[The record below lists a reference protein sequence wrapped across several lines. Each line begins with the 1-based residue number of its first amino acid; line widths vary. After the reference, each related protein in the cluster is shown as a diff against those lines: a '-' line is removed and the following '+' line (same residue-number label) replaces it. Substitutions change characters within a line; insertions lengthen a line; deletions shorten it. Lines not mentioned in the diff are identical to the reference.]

1 MAGYSQYG
9 PVPAAVPPA
18 AGSSRLPLL
27 LAGGC
32 ALVLVLGVVVAGG
45 LAWLG
50 ASTKSKT
57 AALAPATADP
67 TATATDEADEPAP
80 TLGSFGAGSLD
91 FDRKRFDVAAFLP
104 KAERL
109 AQQHLADAKLIRIDA
124 MGINR
129 SGIVD
134 LTARSQNMVMYR
146 FRSPAASK
154 PPPDFPENAKY
165 EANCVVYVMA
175 MQTGLQTYVTKWTC
189 DDPIVPMPRCTPARI
204 WQEAEQRGAPKGNLI
219 GMLGYWADDS
229 NPKPRWYVS
238 IEPSFS
244 TFLPDGC

>member
-9 PVPAAVPPA
+9 AAPVVAHEPKA
-18 AGSSRLPLL
+18 SRTPLLL
-27 LAGGC
+27 LAGCG
-32 ALVLVLGVVVAGG
+32 AVLVLGLLVAGG
-45 LAWLG
+45 LLWLG
-50 ASTKSKT
+50 ANARSKV
-57 AALAPATADP
+57 AAATAPAN
-67 TATATDEADEPAP
+67 ATGPALEPAEDSDEPS
-80 TLGSFGAGSLD
+80 LGAFGQGSLD
-91 FDRKRFDVAAFLP
+91 FDRKRFDVAGFLP

-129 SGIVD
+129 AGIVD

-175 MQTGLQTYVTKWTC
+175 MQAGLQTHVNKWTC
-189 DDPIVPMPRCTPARI
+189 DDPIVPMPRCTPARV

-229 NPKPRWYVS
+229 NPKPRWYVN